1 MSFLRF
7 PRRQPRAEPILEPL
21 PFDNIPSAG
30 AVTAELPDAPT
41 GELVGKTITLPSGAY
56 TVESFGDIRRDDPV
70 DLYFYDGKSVYP
82 INRRGGQPGLFTG
95 VGPHAL
101 TTKRVLQHNDHD
113 YALAGTQCEYAF
125 RCVNNVAD
133 DIAGIPNGT
142 RNKRTKQDM
151 PEHPLMQAFALARV
165 EYSQNIIRLWEA
177 ARMIFGEV
185 YIRPE
190 VNDFGYYSGM
200 RWLNP
205 LATEPYVIQGRIEY
219 FEYSVDNGLFKF
231 RPKEIVYDRMD
242 WVLDDIRGQS
252 LIAVALDAINI
263 DREVKRYTLESF
275 MKDMRMQGILTGRQG
290 SQVQQ
295 HELDA
300 ALATILEK
308 KDKRL
313 IAVAAALEYTPVQHK
328 WDGSQLQVSDD
339 TRRRITAGLGI
350 PMSTAGAWDDAK
362 YQSAPEQRRQYAES
376 VLLRECTRHAQ
387 FVNDVLLPFYDPW
400 GEAEYYYNTD
410 QLMALIEDKAA
421 KVAMYNSRVLAGNAT
436 INQAKIAAG
445 DEPDPSGDVYLIPA
459 GYTIVPAG
467 QLTAYAQQQQQATQP
482 PTLPAPAPA
491 APVLPVEDADK
502 ALEAPTA
509 DVTPP
514 GAKSGCLLL
523 TLPNNPDLIA
533 LQGHAMRLVGDVP
546 CKWETPADFHITMV
560 YMPIITDE
568 QAAALAAELP
578 SIEVPEMKLRVGSLA
593 VFDNVGEHALH
604 YKVRRSGA
612 QALYDLQAELYDLCA
627 ELGIPISSHH
637 LPEQYDPHITMGYAS
652 QPFPRTTYRG
662 RDVVS
667 PVELRFTVGKEHE
680 VLYSAPVGSVPM
692 VAKAVSE
699 LTPEPP
705 AVDLDAIWA
714 KIEAKLAA
722 SVPTGKG
729 ALLFQQDVNYTVQS
743 PHPAQFCRNCRWF
756 SDQPDTA
763 PCHLVVNG
771 GPLTIVEGGFCD
783 RWEIIPNG
791 STVNAFVEDRNPQ
804 NPNLI
809 TPWDTEDTKGQD
821 TAEDELKAWRKHAL
835 NKGAAKS
842 AAGFE
847 TKLLPEVVA
856 AFIRGE
862 LSALGADATKSFIN
876 STFDDVEQLLGR
888 KAYSSTRASFK
899 EGVLALIEAAR
910 ANETKRK
917 AWASDMRTL
926 ARRSGLD
933 TVFDAFNDAENP
945 IESIPQSMLTIFRAW
960 QAETSDYISKFGS
973 ELFKEGGI
981 SDAEVPIRV
990 DMWANKSLDD
1000 LYYTAFREA
1009 GATIEA
1015 VWKLGST
1022 EKHCDTCKSRDGEVK
1037 TVDEWGKIG
1046 FPRDRRLDCG
1056 GWQCDCDLFNKKT
1069 GKRIGA
1075 R

>member
-7 PRRQPRAEPILEPL
+7 PRRQPRVEPILEPL
-21 PFDNIPSAG
+21 PFDVPTSA
-30 AVTAELPDAPT
+30 TADELPNEPT
-41 GELVGKTITLPSGAY
+41 GELVGKTVTLPQGSY
-56 TVESFGDIRRDDPV
+56 TVESIGNIAPSDPI
-70 DLYFYDGKSVYP
+70 DLYFYDGKSIIP
-82 INRRGGQPGLFTG
+82 INRRGQQQAGLYTG
-95 VGPHAL
+95 VGPFAL
-101 TTKRVLQHNDHD
+101 TVSTKRALQHHD
-113 YALAGTQCEYAF
+113 YDYGLGATQCEYAF

-133 DIAGIPNGT
+133 DIAGIPNSV
-142 RNKRTKQDM
+142 RNRRTKKDM
-151 PEHPLMQAFALARV
+151 PEHPLMQAFTYARID
-165 EYSQNIIRLWEA
+165 YRQNIIRLWEA
-177 ARMIFGEV
+177 GRMIFGEV

-190 VNDFGYYSGM
+190 KNLFQFYSGL

-205 LATEPYVIQGRIEY
+205 LATEPYVVYGKIEH
-219 FEYSVDNGLFKF
+219 FEYNVDNGIFKF
-231 RPKEIVYDRMD
+231 APNEIVYDRMD

-252 LIAVALDAINI
+252 LIGVALDAINI

-290 SQVQQ
+290 SQLGQAEV
-295 HELDA
+295 DA
-300 ALATILEK
+300 ALEIIKQK
-308 KDKRL
+308 KDSRL
-313 IAVAAALEYTPVQHK
+313 IALAAALEYTPVQHK
-328 WDGSQLQVSDD
+328 WDGSQLQVSED
-339 TRRRITAGLGI
+339 TRRRITAALGI

-362 YQSAPEQRRQYAES
+362 YQSAPAQRVHYLES
-376 VLLRECTRHAQ
+376 VILRELTRHAQ
-387 FVNDVLLPFYDPW
+387 VVNDVLMPFYDPW
-400 GEAEYYYNTD
+400 GEGEYYYKTD
-410 QLMALIEDKAA
+410 ELMGLIEDKAA
-421 KVAMYNSRVLAGNAT
+421 KVTMYNSRVQAGTST
-436 INQAKIAAG
+436 INEARIASG
-445 DEPDPSGDVYLIPA
+445 DEPIQGGDVLLLPSGMVA
-459 GYTIVPAG
+459 VPVEQLG
-467 QLTAYAQQQQQATQP
+467 QYAQQQVQATQP
-482 PTLPAPAPA
+482 PALPAPAPTA
-491 APVLPVEDADK
+491 ALPAEDADK
-502 ALEAPTA
+502 ALEAPTE
-509 DVTPP
+509 TPP

-546 CKWETPADFHITMV
+546 CKWEAPADFHLTLV

-604 YKVRRSGA
+604 YKIRRA
-612 QALYDLQAELYDLCA
+612 QSLYDLQAELYDLCA

-680 VLYSAPVGSVPM
+680 VIYSAPVGSVPM
-692 VAKAVSE
+692 VAKVVSE
-699 LTPEPP
+699 LMPEPP
-705 AVDLDAIWA
+705 AVDMDAIWA
-714 KIEAKLAA
+714 KVEAKLAE
-722 SVPTGKG
+722 SVPTGKA

-756 SDQPDTA
+756 SDQPNTA

-771 GPLTIVEGGFCD
+771 GPLTIVEGGYCD
-783 RWEIIPNG
+783 RWEIIPDG
-791 STVNAFVEDRNPQ
+791 STVNAFVEDQMPG
-804 NPNLI
+804 NPNRV
-809 TPWDTEDTKGQD
+809 TADTDDVKGQD

-856 AFIRGE
+856 EFIRGE
-862 LSALGADATKSFIN
+862 LSALGTDATKSFVN
-876 STFDDVEQLLGR
+876 GVFDDVEQLLGR

-933 TVFDAFNDAENP
+933 TVFDAFADAENP

-960 QAETSDYISKFGS
+960 QAETSDYITNFGS

-990 DMWANKSLDD
+990 DMWGNKSLDD

-1022 EKHCDTCKSRDGEVK
+1022 EEHCDTCKSRDGEAK

>member
-1 MSFLRF
+1 MGLFRNI
-7 PRRQPRAEPILEPL
+7 RRRAPALPAEPL
-21 PFDNIPSAG
+21 PFDDTVVQPSR
-30 AVTAELPDAPT
+30 
-41 GELVGKTITLPSGAY
+41 TIEIFDDDRDFVA
-56 TVESFGDIRRDDPV
+56 DDPREI
-70 DLYFYDGKSVYP
+70 YFFDGKSILP
-82 INRRGGQPGLFTG
+82 IGGRRNRQDIGLYSGAGQG
-95 VGPHAL
+95 AL
-101 TTKRVLQHNDHD
+101 STRRTLRHNDYD
-113 YALAGTQCEYAF
+113 YALAATQCEYAF
-125 RCVNNVAD
+125 RCANIIAD
-133 DIAGIPNGT
+133 DIAGIPSSV
-142 RNKRTKQDM
+142 RNKRTKQEL
-151 PEHPLMQAFALARV
+151 PEHPLMQAFTWARID
-165 EYSQNIIRLWEA
+165 YRQNIIRLWEV

-190 VNDFGYYSGM
+190 ANAFGYYTGM

-205 LATEPYVIQGRIEY
+205 LATEPYIMYGKIEY
-219 FEYSVDNGLFKF
+219 FEYAVDNGLFQL
-231 RPKEIVYDRMD
+231 RPNEVVFDRFD
-242 WVLDDIRGQS
+242 WILDDIRGQS
-252 LIAVALDAINI
+252 LIAAALDAINI
-263 DREVKRYTLESF
+263 DREVKRFTLDSLL
-275 MKDMRMQGILTGRQG
+275 KDMRMQGILTGRQG
-290 SQVQQ
+290 SNVSEA
-295 HELDA
+295 ELKA
-300 ALATILEK
+300 VKNTLQEQK
-308 KDKRL
+308 NSRL
-313 IAVAAALEYTPVQHK
+313 IAISPALEYKPVQHE
-328 WDGSQLQVSDD
+328 WNGAQLQVSDD
-339 TRRRITAGLGI
+339 VRRRVTAALGI

-362 YQSAPEQRRQYAES
+362 YQSAPEQRRHYLEN
-376 VLLRECTRHAQ
+376 VVLRETNRHAQ
-387 FVNDVLLPFYDPW
+387 VVNDVLLPFYDYS
-400 GEAEYYYNTD
+400 GEVEFYYDTSE
-410 QLMALIEDKAA
+410 LMGLIEDKAA
-421 KVAMYNSRVLAGNAT
+421 KDDMYGKRVQSSRAT
-436 INQAKIAAG
+436 INEARVAVG
-445 DEPDPSGDVYLIPA
+445 DEPLPGGDVILIPSGMIA
-459 GYTIVPAG
+459 VPVDQLG
-467 QLTAYAQQQQQATQP
+467 QYAQQQATQP
-482 PTLPAPAPA
+482 PALPAPTPTA
-491 APVLPVEDADK
+491 ALPVEDADK

-546 CKWETPADFHITMV
+546 CKWEAPADFHLTLV

-612 QALYDLQAELYDLCA
+612 QVLYDLQAALYDLCA

-662 RDVVS
+662 RDMVS

-680 VLYSAPVGSVPM
+680 VIYSAPVGSVPM

-699 LTPEPP
+699 LMPEPP
-705 AVDLDAIWA
+705 AVDMDAIWA
-714 KIEAKLAA
+714 KVEAKLAE
-722 SVPTGKG
+722 SVPTGKA

-756 SDQPDTA
+756 SDQPNTA

-771 GPLTIVEGGFCD
+771 GPLTIVEGGYCD
-783 RWEIIPNG
+783 RWEIIPDG
-791 STVNAFVEDRNPQ
+791 STVNAFVEDQMPG
-804 NPNLI
+804 NPNRV
-809 TPWDTEDTKGQD
+809 TADTDDVKGQD

-856 AFIRGE
+856 EFIRGE
-862 LSALGADATKSFIN
+862 LSALGTDATKSFIN
-876 STFDDVEQLLGR
+876 GVFDDVEQLLGR
-888 KAYSSTRASFK
+888 KAYSSTRANFK

-933 TVFDAFNDAENP
+933 TVFDAFADAENP
-945 IESIPQSMLTIFRAW
+945 IESLSQSMLTIFRAW
-960 QAETSDYISKFGS
+960 QAETSDYITNFGS

-990 DMWANKSLDD
+990 DMWGNKSLDD

-1022 EKHCDTCKSRDGEVK
+1022 EKHCDTCKSRDGEAK